1 MTTLEKVL
9 FAVLGVVLVAFGIFV
24 AVKEHQVSTM
34 QTTINSS
41 LVAQK
46 TLLDNITLSSSQYVS
61 KSDLDA
67 FAAQEGAN
75 LSVIQQSLNTLNAQI
90 VAINAAQTTSTGQ
103 SQTNAPSSSQTP
115 NPTPPPTT
123 TTVACN
129 GSTATCPGPVDT
141 YKYTQNIQTLALNE
155 DFANNVQVP
164 TASISFNAASQT
176 PWNYTVYPRT

>member
-90 VAINAAQTTSTGQ
+90 VAINAAQTTIKATKPELDFLEGSLAGLA
-103 SQTNAPSSSQTP
+103 APPKKIFFILS
-115 NPTPPPTT
+115 
-123 TTVACN
+123 
-129 GSTATCPGPVDT
+129 
-141 YKYTQNIQTLALNE
+141 
-155 DFANNVQVP
+155 
-164 TASISFNAASQT
+164 
-176 PWNYTVYPRT
+176 